1 MTDFWT
7 SLSAFRFSRP
17 EILWLIEVVLP
28 LPVGE
33 WPPEPSTGYEGHNKQ
48 RSYHANFEASC
59 LITGE
64 VRARL
69 KLTGIEGKL
78 LVAEVQGG
86 KELEELQP
94 ESRRALNFVSGF
106 RRRHQSYQSWKKQRA
121 YRARR

>member
-1 MTDFWT
+1 MTDFWI
-7 SLSAFRFSRP
+7 SPLRFSFGRD
-17 EILWLIEVVLP
+17 EILWLLEVVLP

-33 WPPEPSTGYEGHNKQ
+33 WPPEPSSGYEGHNKQ
-48 RSYHANFEASC
+48 RSYHAPYEAVC

-69 KLTGIEGKL
+69 KLTKIEGKL

-86 KELEELQP
+86 KCLEELQP

-106 RRRHQSYQSWKKQRA
+106 RRRHQSYQSWKKQRK